1 MRSEAGSKDMEENDK
16 AKERTRREKRMEQ
29 QEICLKRRG
38 EQPVLALRK
47 RAGVPY
53 LAFPALEKIGV
64 VLHGFSTRLGGVS
77 QGDCATMNFARNR
90 GDAPENIRENYRR
103 MAAALDFDP
112 EQMIL
117 SQQTHSVHIRRV
129 TQDDAGK
136 GYSRELD
143 YRDIDGLMTDV
154 PGLVLVTSY
163 ADCVPLLFVDP
174 VRRAAAASHSGW
186 RGTVARMGL
195 HTVEAMKEAYGCAP
209 DNLLVGIGPS
219 ICPDCYEVGEDV
231 AQAFRDAFCL
241 PQTSAVLRPNKTAP
255 DHYFLNLQEAKRQI
269 IIQAGVRPE
278 HIFVSDVCTC
288 CNKELLFSH
297 RGSRGRRGNMG
308 AFLGL
313 RSGN

>member
-1 MRSEAGSKDMEENDK
+1 MEK
-16 AKERTRREKRMEQ
+16 QK
-29 QEICLKRRG
+29 ICLKRKGR
-38 EQPVLALRK
+38 EPVLALQTR
-47 RAGVPY
+47 RDVPY
-53 LAFPALEKIGV
+53 LSFPALEKTGL

-112 EQMIL
+112 EQMVL
-117 SQQTHSVHIRRV
+117 SQQTHSTHIRQV
-129 TQDDAGK
+129 TQADAGK

-143 YRDIDGLMTDV
+143 YRDTDGLMTDV

-174 VRRAAAASHSGW
+174 VRCAVAASHSGW
-186 RGTVARMGL
+186 RGTVARMGR
-195 HTVEAMKEAYGCAP
+195 HTVEAMKAAFGCDP
-209 DNLLVGIGPS
+209 GNLLVGIGPS
-219 ICPDCYEVGEDV
+219 ICQDCYEVGEEV
-231 AQAFRDAFCL
+231 AQAFREELAL
-241 PQTSAVLRPNKTAP
+241 PYSSAVLRPAP
-255 DHYFLNLQEAKRQI
+255 EASVRCFLNLQEANRQI
-269 IIQAGVRPE
+269 LVQAGVRPE

-288 CNKELLFSH
+288 CNKDVLFSH

-313 RSGN
+313 RA